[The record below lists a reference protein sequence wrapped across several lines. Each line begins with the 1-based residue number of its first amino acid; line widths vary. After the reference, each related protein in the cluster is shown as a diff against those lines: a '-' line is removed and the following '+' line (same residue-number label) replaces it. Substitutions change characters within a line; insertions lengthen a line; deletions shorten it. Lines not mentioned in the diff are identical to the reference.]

1 MESSGILD
9 SGYSIRFTREVT
21 LMLGCLVYLCSS
33 NYSCIKMI
41 PDWKNAPLI
50 FSIIPCKY
58 QQGSADHNSA
68 AIYFFLNRLKTTIVS
83 SRINGIFKGR
93 RKDSW
98 IFHKNN
104 SLWNTTC
111 IFEERWRETNSRKI
125 TKWFCSFDLDNNTT
139 SCNLLFQSQVAS
151 NWAGNWTCTS

>member
-1 MESSGILD
+1 MESSGTRD
-9 SGYSIRFTREVT
+9 SGYSIRFTGEVT

-41 PDWKNAPLI
+41 PDLNKCFLH

-58 QQGSADHNSA
+58 QQGSDHNSA

-93 RKDSW
+93 SKDS
-98 IFHKNN
+98 
-104 SLWNTTC
+104 
-111 IFEERWRETNSRKI
+111 
-125 TKWFCSFDLDNNTT
+125 
-139 SCNLLFQSQVAS
+139 
-151 NWAGNWTCTS
+151 